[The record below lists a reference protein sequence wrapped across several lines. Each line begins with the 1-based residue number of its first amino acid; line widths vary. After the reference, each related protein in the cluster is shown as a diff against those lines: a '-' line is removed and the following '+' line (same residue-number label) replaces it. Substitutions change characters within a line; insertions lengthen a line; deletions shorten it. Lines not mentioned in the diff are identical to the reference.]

1 MIVFEKNV
9 YYKIVLLIVLS
20 QNNVLSELPKAFKII
35 NDGTRN
41 NTEVPVA
48 KDDITKFG

>member
-1 MIVFEKNV
+1 M
-9 YYKIVLLIVLS
+9 LS
-20 QNNVLSELPKAFKII
+20 QDNVLSELPKAFKII

-48 KDDITKFG
+48 KDDSKIWLVRPTHNSSH